1 MGDLEGK
8 VNKCVSKNLSK
19 LDISNGIRSAH
30 SLSRNFSPKESGSG
44 FMLLSVKHLSK
55 VKKNKHLV
63 TSLNDNMFD
72 GKCAAIS
79 DTSFSNSCHDA
90 LMPQTTMCDDASH
103 DIYGS
108 GSIEAE
114 EFEDFDDQE
123 DDTDINEDVNGIQ
136 DMSTLSQRCL
146 NTHSCSV
153 IPLSVEPTCV
163 NSVCQLHSSTNHQ
176 SFINPLNGH
185 FKPRDSFNEVP
196 GKMFGS
202 MYLDDF
208 QHNHPNQCLSPITI
222 PGFEHSKNAEYPPP
236 FQSECI
242 YTAYSRDPCNEVFI
256 NPTKSDIIYL
266 GSPIHH
272 FDYCSSSEQNRN
284 ITYHLHGRKIVP
296 DSQDFRITSDAS
308 YSKSVCNMANNYSD
322 PPNTSSWMNLNV
334 LHPTYRIGLSPH
346 SRHGSYTQPPITCLH
361 HLHPQTTSD
370 NTAPIVSVNNHLA
383 SEVVAIAAAS
393 LPPLQPASRF
403 RKARIHETVEQW
415 SYGRFSVH
423 DCHLKT
429 VPDWVNEL
437 QKKSFVY
444 EKAVATLA
452 NRRIKCMSCFIPK
465 GTQDK
470 ESALFPQSTFDSA
483 HVGVTV
489 DSPSEHSHKKV
500 DVLENELADRS
511 FVLSNGFSGANL
523 FYFWNDGLRIH
534 SQVPFAT
541 IHTRSSEPTYDSC
554 GKCDNT
560 LQNVESKY
568 DDKSMCTI
576 NDYNENSNVS
586 DLLSLR
592 ENDIQRN
599 DTELSNNT
607 TDAIYAPD
615 PATAYL
621 RRQNMGTTNYLNKLT
636 MVTGS
641 EPSCNN
647 PGVIPT
653 QNASD
658 IDTSLKLDSTHIDSN
673 KVFNRTFDEAG
684 NFHMDAIYSHKASG
698 ALSNNA
704 PPVSPN
710 TSFLANRP
718 NQIPL
723 KLQISSEISKSRL
736 RLLDLLPNDNSNLGP
751 DCTSIMSFGP
761 SVQRLIN
768 TESAKLINKCES
780 EYNFSRSNISSDNFP
795 VRTSKNNGSRLQ
807 SGYRRSKSFDN
818 SSYVC
823 HLDRIRSSRLYN
835 SDIFKRTC
843 APLTVDNVTSSVSP
857 KGLKFPGDFSE
868 EVGYCQNSRESSLL
882 SDRLEA
888 RIRASMEAI
897 RSTLVN
903 SFRDE
908 LATVLAENVNL
919 RSEITRLN
927 SELTLLRSY
936 QHAFFAVRPFV
947 PSGIWENICVQQ
959 GLPISPF
966 VNDSDY
972 QSPFNPQISR

>member
-1 MGDLEGK
+1 MGDLE
-8 VNKCVSKNLSK
+8 
-19 LDISNGIRSAH
+19 DISNGIRSAR

-55 VKKNKHLV
+55 VKKNKNHV
-63 TSLNDNMFD
+63 TSLNNNMFD
-72 GKCAAIS
+72 RNCAGIN

-90 LMPQTTMCDDASH
+90 LIPQTTTCDDAAH

-123 DDTDINEDVNGIQ
+123 DDTDINEDMNGIR
-136 DMSTLSQRCL
+136 DMSTLSHRCL

-153 IPLSVEPTCV
+153 IPLSVEPACV
-163 NSVCQLHSSTNHQ
+163 NSVCQFHSSTNHQ
-176 SFINPLNGH
+176 SFVNPLNGH
-185 FKPRDSFNEVP
+185 FKPHDSYNEVP

-202 MYLDDF
+202 TYLDDF

-222 PGFEHSKNAEYPPP
+222 PAFEHSKDAEYLPP

-242 YTAYSRDPCNEVFI
+242 YTAYSRDPCNDVFI

-284 ITYHLHGRKIVP
+284 ITYHLHGRRIIP
-296 DSQDFRITSDAS
+296 NSQDFRITSDTS

-322 PPNTSSWMNLNV
+322 PPNTSNWMNLTNV
-334 LHPTYRIGLSPH
+334 LHPTYHIGLSPH
-346 SRHGSYTQPPITCLH
+346 SRHGSYSQPPITCLH
-361 HLHPQTTSD
+361 HLHPQATSD
-370 NTAPIVSVNNHLA
+370 NAAPVVSVNNHLA

-429 VPDWVNEL
+429 VPDWVSEL
-437 QKKSFVY
+437 QKKSFVC

-452 NRRIKCMSCFIPK
+452 NRRIKCMSCLIPK
-465 GTQDK
+465 GTHDK
-470 ESALFPQSTFDSA
+470 ESALFPRSTTDST
-483 HVGVTV
+483 HVSVTT
-489 DSPSEHSHKKV
+489 DSYSEHPHKKV
-500 DVLENELADRS
+500 DILENELEDRP
-511 FVLSNGFSGANL
+511 FILSNGFSAANL

-534 SQVPFAT
+534 SQVPFT
-541 IHTRSSEPTYDSC
+541 TVHTRSSEPTYDSC
-554 GKCDNT
+554 GKCDNK
-560 LQNVESKY
+560 LQNVVESKY
-568 DDKSMCTI
+568 ENNSTCTI
-576 NDYNENSNVS
+576 TDYNGNSNVI

-599 DTELSNNT
+599 DTEFSNNT
-607 TDAIYAPD
+607 ADPIYAPD

-621 RRQNMGTTNYLNKLT
+621 RRQNMGTANYLNKLT
-636 MVTGS
+636 MVTES
-641 EPSCNN
+641 EQDCNN
-647 PGVIPT
+647 PGIIPT
-653 QNASD
+653 QRTSD
-658 IDTSLKLDSTHIDSN
+658 TDASLKLDFTHIDSN
-673 KVFNRTFDEAG
+673 KVFNPTSDEAG
-684 NFHMDAIYSHKASG
+684 NCHMDIIHSHKASG
-698 ALSNNA
+698 ALSNDT
-704 PPVSPN
+704 PPASPN
-710 TSFLANRP
+710 TSFANRH

-723 KLQISSEISKSRL
+723 KLQISSEMSKSKL
-736 RLLDLLPNDNSNLGP
+736 RLLDLLPNDNNNLGP

-780 EYNFSRSNISSDNFP
+780 EYNFSRSNISSDYFP
-795 VRTSKNNGSRLQ
+795 VSTLKNNCSRLQ
-807 SGYRRSKSFDN
+807 SGCRRSKSFDN
-818 SSYVC
+818 SSYAC
-823 HLDRIRSSRLYN
+823 HLDRIKSSRLYN
-835 SDIFKRTC
+835 SDIVKRTC

-857 KGLKFPGDFSE
+857 KGLKFPGDFAE

-936 QHAFFAVRPFV
+936 QHAFFTVRPFV

-972 QSPFNPQISR
+972 HSPFNPQVSR

>member
-1 MGDLEGK
+1 MQSK
-8 VNKCVSKNLSK
+8 VNKCGSKDLTK
-19 LDISNGIRSAH
+19 LDISNGIRSAR

-55 VKKNKHLV
+55 VKKNKNHV
-63 TSLNDNMFD
+63 TSLNNNMFD
-72 GKCAAIS
+72 RNCAGIN

-90 LMPQTTMCDDASH
+90 LIPQTTTCDDAAH

-123 DDTDINEDVNGIQ
+123 DDTDINEDMNGIR
-136 DMSTLSQRCL
+136 DMSTLSHRCL

-153 IPLSVEPTCV
+153 IPLSVEPACV
-163 NSVCQLHSSTNHQ
+163 NSVCQFHSSTNHQ
-176 SFINPLNGH
+176 SFVNPLNGH
-185 FKPRDSFNEVP
+185 FKPHDSYNEVP

-202 MYLDDF
+202 TYLDDF

-222 PGFEHSKNAEYPPP
+222 PAFEHSKDAEYLPP

-242 YTAYSRDPCNEVFI
+242 YTAYSRDPCNDVFI

-284 ITYHLHGRKIVP
+284 ITYHLHGRRIIP
-296 DSQDFRITSDAS
+296 NSQDFRITSDTS

-322 PPNTSSWMNLNV
+322 PPNTSNWMNLTNV
-334 LHPTYRIGLSPH
+334 LHPTYHIGLSPH
-346 SRHGSYTQPPITCLH
+346 SRHGSYSQPPITCLH
-361 HLHPQTTSD
+361 HLHPQATSD
-370 NTAPIVSVNNHLA
+370 NAAPVVSVNNHLA
-383 SEVVAIAAAS
+383 SEETNQIKIKVQEVA
-393 LPPLQPASRF
+393 
-403 RKARIHETVEQW
+403 
-415 SYGRFSVH
+415 
-423 DCHLKT
+423 
-429 VPDWVNEL
+429 
-437 QKKSFVY
+437 
-444 EKAVATLA
+444 
-452 NRRIKCMSCFIPK
+452 PK
-465 GTQDK
+465 GLCSYCSRLESTSNNVTNDK
-470 ESALFPQSTFDSA
+470 ESALFPRSTTDST
-483 HVGVTV
+483 HVSVTT
-489 DSPSEHSHKKV
+489 DSYSEHPHKKV
-500 DVLENELADRS
+500 DILENELEDRP
-511 FVLSNGFSGANL
+511 FILSNGFSAANL

-534 SQVPFAT
+534 SQVPFT
-541 IHTRSSEPTYDSC
+541 TVHTRSSEPTYDSC
-554 GKCDNT
+554 GKCDNK
-560 LQNVESKY
+560 LQNVVESKY
-568 DDKSMCTI
+568 ENNSTCTI
-576 NDYNENSNVS
+576 TDYNGNSNVI

-599 DTELSNNT
+599 DTEFSNNT
-607 TDAIYAPD
+607 ADPIYAPD

-621 RRQNMGTTNYLNKLT
+621 RRQNMGTANYLNKLT
-636 MVTGS
+636 MVTES
-641 EPSCNN
+641 EQDCNN
-647 PGVIPT
+647 PGIIPT
-653 QNASD
+653 QRTSD
-658 IDTSLKLDSTHIDSN
+658 TDASLKLDFTHIDSN
-673 KVFNRTFDEAG
+673 KVFNPTSDEAG
-684 NFHMDAIYSHKASG
+684 NCHMDIIHSHKASG
-698 ALSNNA
+698 ALSNDT
-704 PPVSPN
+704 PPASPN
-710 TSFLANRP
+710 TSFANRH

-723 KLQISSEISKSRL
+723 KLQISSEMSKSKL
-736 RLLDLLPNDNSNLGP
+736 RLLDLLPNDNNNLGP

-780 EYNFSRSNISSDNFP
+780 EYNFSRSNISSDYFP
-795 VRTSKNNGSRLQ
+795 VSTLKNNCSRLQ
-807 SGYRRSKSFDN
+807 SGCRRSKSFDN
-818 SSYVC
+818 SSYAC
-823 HLDRIRSSRLYN
+823 HLDRIKSSRLYN
-835 SDIFKRTC
+835 SDIVKRTC

-857 KGLKFPGDFSE
+857 KGLKFPGDFAE

-936 QHAFFAVRPFV
+936 QHAFFTVRPFV

-972 QSPFNPQISR
+972 HSPFNPQVSR